1 MEPEEGLL
9 LLAHENNVRCSFLGS
24 YLSTKRNFAFMVS
37 LDAGVLSYVVLC
49 LLSLLSSLDEWIG
62 WMPFFF
68 WCLFA
73 ARWIS
78 LWHRPKWK
86 LLFFRPAGLYVWPRF
101 VCWLV
106 LSSVFKY
113 TWRCWLTLYVWFEF
127 QWKSCVKMAPV
138 CWPVCTVVPICAC
151 IYGLWPTGVF
161 VSSCGFVLCGGC

>member
-1 MEPEEGLL
+1 MKKIGNYYLILLMYMFLTKMWLKCSSALKLKLKLVRNARIMEPEEGLL

-73 ARWIS
+73 AR
-78 LWHRPKWK
+78 
-86 LLFFRPAGLYVWPRF
+86 
-101 VCWLV
+101 
-106 LSSVFKY
+106 
-113 TWRCWLTLYVWFEF
+113 
-127 QWKSCVKMAPV
+127 
-138 CWPVCTVVPICAC
+138 
-151 IYGLWPTGVF
+151 
-161 VSSCGFVLCGGC
+161 